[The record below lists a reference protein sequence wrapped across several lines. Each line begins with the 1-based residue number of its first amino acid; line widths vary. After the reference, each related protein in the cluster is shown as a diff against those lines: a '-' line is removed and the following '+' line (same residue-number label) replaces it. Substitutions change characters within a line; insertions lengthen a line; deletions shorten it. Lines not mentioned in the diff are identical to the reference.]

1 MANRLAMWYYK
12 ILRVKC
18 FNLFFVSLL
27 WIIYEGN
34 FTLML
39 TPLVVIRKT
48 CRPTKYFPPPVRTD
62 FAQWEQSMER
72 RLRSR
77 ENWRDS
83 HSHYYNWTDWEMVS
97 EDVKCEKSN
106 KPAADHRPASID
118 WPSDQLHWRTFRLF
132 SLSSL
137 SDFVYYCPGVEWPS
151 LSLESLYTNRKCE
164 DETFLQIVRFYCC
177 CYPWLFCILFQLLA
191 RFAIWFALPLPLS
204 ETNILSPV
212 RK

>member
-1 MANRLAMWYYK
+1 MICLFCFFFSRLAIWYYK

-48 CRPTKYFPPPVRTD
+48 CRPTKYFPPPVETD
-62 FAQWEQSMER
+62 LAQWER

-97 EDVKCEKSN
+97 QDVKCEKSN

-118 WPSDQLHWRTFRLF
+118 WPSDQLHWRTFRL
-132 SLSSL
+132 SSL
-137 SDFVYYCPGVEWPS
+137 FFVRLCLL
-151 LSLESLYTNRKCE
+151 LSWGRMAEFVSWESLHK
-164 DETFLQIVRFYCC
+164 
-177 CYPWLFCILFQLLA
+177 
-191 RFAIWFALPLPLS
+191 
-204 ETNILSPV
+204 
-212 RK
+212 

>member
-1 MANRLAMWYYK
+1 MTSENNPWKGDEGAEKIEGTLILIIIIERSEKWSARMWNVRNL
-12 ILRVKC
+12 ISQLQTTGQLPLIDRVI
-18 FNLFFVSLL
+18 NST
-27 WIIYEGN
+27 E
-34 FTLML
+34 
-39 TPLVVIRKT
+39 
-48 CRPTKYFPPPVRTD
+48 
-62 FAQWEQSMER
+62 E
-72 RLRSR
+72 
-77 ENWRDS
+77 
-83 HSHYYNWTDWEMVS
+83 
-97 EDVKCEKSN
+97 
-106 KPAADHRPASID
+106 
-118 WPSDQLHWRTFRLF
+118 PSDFP
-132 SLSSL
+132 LSSL

>member
-1 MANRLAMWYYK
+1 MWYYK

-48 CRPTKYFPPPVRTD
+48 CRPTKYFPPPVKTD
-62 FAQWEQSMER
+62 LAHWEQREQSKKR

-77 ENWRDS
+77 ENWRDF
-83 HSHYYNWTDWEMVS
+83 HYYNWTVWEMVRNGVRC
-97 EDVKCEKSN
+97 DKSN
-106 KPAADHRPASID
+106 KPASDFRPVFMVGGF
-118 WPSDQLHWRTFRLF
+118 TLF
-132 SLSSL
+132 SLSFL
-137 SDFVYYCPGVEWPS
+137 SDFVYYCPGLEWPS